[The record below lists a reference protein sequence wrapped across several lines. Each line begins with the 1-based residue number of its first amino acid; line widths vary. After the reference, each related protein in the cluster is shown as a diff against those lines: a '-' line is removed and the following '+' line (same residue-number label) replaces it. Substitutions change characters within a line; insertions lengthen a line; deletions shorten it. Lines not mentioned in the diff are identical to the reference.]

1 VRLITEADNLAMGL
15 ISPIDLS
22 DEEKL
27 ETLGRLDQ
35 FRQWPSLDEKRYCL
49 VCGKIISG
57 KQLQV
62 IGGMRGTGPLRIIC
76 PTPGCPSIP
85 MDWVLPTDEVLA
97 QISAAPAVSPEQPT
111 VKCRS
116 AGSYS
121 GHECS
126 VPS

>member
-1 VRLITEADNLAMGL
+1 MALITPIELAER
-15 ISPIDLS
+15 D
-22 DEEKL
+22 KL
-27 ETLGRLDQ
+27 QVLQRLDH
-35 FRQWPSLDEKRYCL
+35 FRTWRSLDEKRYCL
-49 VCGKIISG
+49 ACSKIISG
-57 KQLQV
+57 HQIQV
-62 IGGMRGTGPLRIIC
+62 IGGTPGTGPLRIIC
-76 PTPGCPSIP
+76 PTPGCPAIP